1 MSQYQCK
8 ICRTMHSHRDECPF
22 QQDALASSTV
32 QYVTKISR
40 PTGSNADEW
49 ALFLS
54 EHNGAT
60 EYIAVQIAEALE
72 RALADGAAMRRAMEK
87 AAVLDVGRP
96 IPRGGYEAAL
106 VEGIVRGQDEARDYV
121 KAIVAKALSD
131 HPGDKLLA
139 VVKAAQRY
147 REGGYNGSAELD
159 EALDALDGTEAED
172 G

>member
-32 QYVTKISR
+32 QYVTKMSR

-72 RALADGAAMRRAMEK
+72 RALADGAAMRAVVEAARELAKRAERQIYPQPDK
-87 AAVLDVGRP
+87 PNSDYAVLRRLQD
-96 IPRGGYEAAL
+96 AL
-106 VEGIVRGQDEARDYV
+106 A
-121 KAIVAKALSD
+121 
-131 HPGDKLLA
+131 
-139 VVKAAQRY
+139 
-147 REGGYNGSAELD
+147 
-159 EALDALDGTEAED
+159 ALDGTEAED